1 MTVREFCRYEQTIK
15 MDTHIIIRSIHE
27 KGYRLYDGPYRYIP
41 NIITTLRVGK
51 VFYYK
56 DAIEIYVDEE
66 LSCIADDSFDN
77 LLISLIYKLYDDKI
91 KRADIM
97 LFGYRVIMKDGNKY
111 YIDRSFLVNY
121 LIGGVCGINARSTN
135 D

>member
-1 MTVREFCRYEQTIK
+1 MIVREFCRYEQTIK

-91 KRADIM
+91 KGADIM

-111 YIDRSFLVNY
+111 YIDRSFLVDY
-121 LIGGVCGINARSTN
+121 LIGGVCGINVRSTN